1 MFEPLAGGRYSAL
14 TAKIIKEDIFIFDT
28 KIFEQINDGC
38 VHHRGTTDIKFTIF
52 RSGVVF
58 KIFIVQD
65 LMNESRKAIP
75 IIFR

>member
-14 TAKIIKEDIFIFDT
+14 TAKIIKEDIFIFDA
-28 KIFEQINDGC
+28 KIFEHTNYGS
-38 VHHRGTTDIKFTIF
+38 VHHRRATDIKFTIF

-65 LMNESRKAIP
+65 LMNESRIAIP
-75 IIFR
+75 IIFG

>member
-14 TAKIIKEDIFIFDT
+14 NTKVIEEDIFLFDT
-28 KIFEQINDGC
+28 NIFEQINYGC
-38 VHHRGTTDIKFTIF
+38 VHHRGTADIKFTIF

-65 LMNESRKAIP
+65 LMNESLSLIH
-75 IIFR
+75 I